1 MMNLSNYGVLTGRLA
16 KDPLV
21 FDNKDGSRKVKLT
34 LAVQNNYRNKD
45 TGEHEAQFIPVEA
58 FIPADKQNLGA
69 FDYMHKGDKITVQ
82 YAVKATHYTDVSSN
96 EIYAVVL
103 QIENVR
109 LDETR
114 TNTETKTTTQKRRTR
129 K

>member
-1 MMNLSNYGVLTGRLA
+1 MLTGRLA

-21 FDNKDGSRKVKLT
+21 FDNKDGSRKIKLT
-34 LAVQNNYRNKD
+34 LAVQNNYRNSK

-69 FDYMHKGDKITVQ
+69 YDYMHKGDKITVQ
-82 YAVKATHYTDVSSN
+82 YVVKATRYTDVSSA

>member
-1 MMNLSNYGVLTGRLA
+1 MMNLNNYGVLTGRLA
-16 KDPLV
+16 KDILV

-34 LAVQNNYRNKD
+34 LAVQNNYRNAE
-45 TGEHEAQFIPVEA
+45 GIHEAQFIPAEA

-69 FDYMHKGDKITVQ
+69 YDYMHKGDKITVQ

>member
-1 MMNLSNYGVLTGRLA
+1 MMNLNNYGVLTGRLA
-16 KDPLV
+16 KDVLV

-34 LAVQNNYRNKD
+34 LAVQNNYRNAE
-45 TGEHEAQFIPVEA
+45 GIHEAQFIPVET
-58 FIPADKQNLGA
+58 FIPSGKTLGA
-69 FDYMHKGDKITVQ
+69 YDYMHKGDKITVQ
-82 YAVKATHYTDVSSN
+82 YAVKATHYTDVSSA

>member
-1 MMNLSNYGVLTGRLA
+1 MMNLNNYGMLTGRLA

-34 LAVQNNYRNKD
+34 LAVQNNYRNSK
-45 TGEHEAQFIPVEA
+45 TGEHEAQFIPLEA
-58 FIPADKQNLGA
+58 FIPSGKTLGA
-69 FDYMHKGDKITVQ
+69 YDYMHKGDKITVQ

>member
-1 MMNLSNYGVLTGRLA
+1 MMNLNNYGMLTGRLA

-45 TGEHEAQFIPVEA
+45 TGEHEAQFIPLEA
-58 FIPADKQNLGA
+58 FIPSGKTGLGA
-69 FDYMHKGDKITVQ
+69 YDYMHKGDKITVQ
-82 YAVKATHYTDVSSN
+82 YAVKVTHYTDVSSAD
-96 EIYAVVL
+96 IYAVVL

>member
-1 MMNLSNYGVLTGRLA
+1 MMNLNNYGMLTGRLA
-16 KDPLV
+16 KDVLV

-34 LAVQNNYRNKD
+34 LAVQNNYRNKNS
-45 TGEHEAQFIPVEA
+45 GEHEAQFIPAEA
-58 FIPADKQNLGA
+58 FIPSGKTGLGA
-69 FDYMHKGDKITVQ
+69 YDYMHKGDKITVQ
-82 YAVKATHYTDVSSN
+82 YAVKATHYTDVSST

>member
-1 MMNLSNYGVLTGRLA
+1 MMNLNNYGVLTGRLA
-16 KDPLV
+16 KDVFV

-34 LAVQNNYRNKD
+34 LAVQNNYRNAE
-45 TGEHEAQFIPVEA
+45 GIHEAQFIPVEA
-58 FIPADKQNLGA
+58 FIPSGKTLGA
-69 FDYMHKGDKITVQ
+69 YDYMHKGDKITVQ
-82 YAVKATHYTDVSSN
+82 YVVKATHYTDVSSN

>member
-1 MMNLSNYGVLTGRLA
+1 MMNLNNYGVLTGRLA
-16 KDPLV
+16 KDPLI

-58 FIPADKQNLGA
+58 FIPSGKNGLGA
-69 FDYMHKGDKITVQ
+69 YDYMHKGDKITVQ
-82 YAVKATHYTDVSSN
+82 YVVKATHYTDVSSN

>member
-1 MMNLSNYGVLTGRLA
+1 MMNLSNYGMLTGRLA

-21 FDNKDGSRKVKLT
+21 FDNKDGSRKIKLT
-34 LAVQNNYRNKD
+34 LAVQNNYRNSK
-45 TGEHEAQFIPVEA
+45 TGEYEAQFIPVEA
-58 FIPADKQNLGA
+58 FIPSGKTGLGA

-82 YAVKATHYTDVSSN
+82 YAVKATHYIDVNSN
-96 EIYAVVL
+96 ELYAVVL
-103 QIENVR
+103 QIENIR

>member
-1 MMNLSNYGVLTGRLA
+1 M
-16 KDPLV
+16 
-21 FDNKDGSRKVKLT
+21 
-34 LAVQNNYRNKD
+34 QNNYRNKD
-45 TGEHEAQFIPVEA
+45 TGEHEAQFIPAEA
-58 FIPADKQNLGA
+58 FIPSGKTGLGA
-69 FDYMHKGDKITVQ
+69 YDYMHKGDKITVQ
-82 YAVKATHYTDVSSN
+82 YAVKVTHYTDVSSA

-114 TNTETKTTTQKRRTR
+114 TNTETKTTTQKRRTC